1 MSGSTCTHGCLWNK
15 PNLFWRR
22 RRRRKNLV
30 AAESASLG
38 TPADGK
44 QFISLKIRVSI
55 MSARR
60 AALLF
65 QAEGVRLRVGGQGA
79 AGKMVLLT
87 PRRRSSR
94 RWWLSTS
101 TSFMRTADDQF

>member
-22 RRRRKNLV
+22 KKKKLV

-65 QAEGVRLRVGGQGA
+65 QAEGVRLRTG
-79 AGKMVLLT
+79 LE
-87 PRRRSSR
+87 SSG
-94 RWWLSTS
+94 
-101 TSFMRTADDQF
+101 